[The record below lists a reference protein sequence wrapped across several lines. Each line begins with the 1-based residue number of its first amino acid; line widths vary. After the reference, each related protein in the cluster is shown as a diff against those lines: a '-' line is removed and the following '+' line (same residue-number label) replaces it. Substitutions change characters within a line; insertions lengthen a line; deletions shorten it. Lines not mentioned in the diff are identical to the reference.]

1 MPRRSKIRLSPE
13 PSSAHGAR
21 ILVIDDNPI
30 IQRSIYF
37 VLRDLGHHTT
47 LSGDIFS
54 ALKAI
59 REQPLDLILLDL
71 NFPFDNATAT
81 SAVQDGFGILGW
93 VRHRNETRNT
103 PVIIISSDPPEKSKA
118 RALVAGAAAYLTK
131 PFDRQMLITT
141 ITGALSTAMEPST
154 AAGSIAATPAPP
166 SAPAPLS
173 DAIPLRMCPTGNPA
187 HP

>member
-1 MPRRSKIRLSPE
+1 LE
-13 PSSAHGAR
+13 PASANAAR

-37 VLRDLGHHTT
+37 VLRDLGHHVI
-47 LSGDIFS
+47 LSGDVFG

-93 VRHRNETRNT
+93 IRHRDETRNT

-118 RALVAGAAAYLTK
+118 RALVTGAAAYLPK
-131 PFDRQMLITT
+131 PVDRQTLIATVSRC
-141 ITGALSTAMEPST
+141 LSTATER
-154 AAGSIAATPAPP
+154 ASITPVRSLAPV
-166 SAPAPLS
+166 PLS
-173 DAIPLRMCPTGNPA
+173 GGRPLRMCPVKDPA
-187 HP
+187 HT

>member
-1 MPRRSKIRLSPE
+1 M
-13 PSSAHGAR
+13 
-21 ILVIDDNPI
+21 IDDNPI

-37 VLRDLGHHTT
+37 VLRDLGHNAI

-93 VRHRNETRNT
+93 VRHRNETHNT

-131 PFDRQMLITT
+131 PFDRQTLITT
-141 ITGALSTAMEPST
+141 ITRALSTAGEPGTAAEPS
-154 AAGSIAATPAPP
+154 AAPP
-166 SAPAPLS
+166 AQRLAPVPLS
-173 DAIPLRMCPTGNPA
+173 GAMPLRMCPTGDHA
-187 HP
+187 HA